1 MKIKVLLVLPN
12 TEVQLVKIPS
22 SLKFIRALIGK
33 ELQETKINNNNV
45 IISSQSAN
53 REEFNRFYK
62 GKIIVGAF
70 LVVSIKKNRRVSMK
84 KRDIKRFS
92 NLFKLSK
99 HQRKIAIYQNK
110 YLEEYY
116 SEILKFKKEKEDS
129 ELKLSA

>member
-99 HQRKIAIYQNK
+99 HQRKITMYQNK

-116 SEILKFKKEKEDS
+116 SEILKFKKENEDS
-129 ELKLSA
+129 NLKLSA

>member
-53 REEFNRFYK
+53 REEFNRFFK

-70 LVVSIKKNRRVSMK
+70 LVVSIKKNHRVSMK

-99 HQRKIAIYQNK
+99 HQRKITMYQNK

-116 SEILKFKKEKEDS
+116 SEILKFKKENEDS
-129 ELKLSA
+129 NLKLSA